1 MFIRGSVCLPE
12 AGRELGVEN
21 KVYSQG
27 YNWEKLRA

>member
-1 MFIRGSVCLPE
+1 MDMFIRGRVCMPE

-27 YNWEKLRA
+27 HN